1 MNVDIDKLN
10 ERLDLYCKLHER
22 EIAENVHRLKLKR
35 FKAAIVRC
43 DKKDGGEEKGRS

>member
-10 ERLDLYCKLHER
+10 ERLDIYCKLHER

-35 FKAAIVRC
+35 FKAAIVHC
-43 DKKDGGEEKGRS
+43 DKKDSSEKEGRS